1 MKKFFCCLF
10 AFCLS
15 HHAYANK
22 DSCHSFFISISQNIN
37 ITKIKGYKLKFLT
50 DNEKVST
57 GFDIAYNY
65 GLSENLYLGFGLGYW
80 SASSAVFN
88 WENNDTSTLS
98 LVKGFILDSQYLKFP
113 LTLRF
118 YFHDYL
124 NVIKVYLYGDTV
136 LYLD

>member
-15 HHAYANK
+15 HHTYANK
-22 DSCHSFFISISQNIN
+22 DSCHSLFISISQNRN

-65 GLSENLYLGFGLGYW
+65 GLSENL
-80 SASSAVFN
+80 
-88 WENNDTSTLS
+88 
-98 LVKGFILDSQYLKFP
+98 
-113 LTLRF
+113 
-118 YFHDYL
+118 
-124 NVIKVYLYGDTV
+124 
-136 LYLD
+136 